1 MELDDDVQIE
11 GTVTDYLIQQITDE
25 EHGKDFA
32 AEYLKSVFL
41 ETTVNDLFYVRRQA
55 GLTQAQV
62 AEKMKTKQA
71 AIARFEADFDGGMS
85 LRRYVDFALACDMIP
100 LRITLAPVE
109 LVRQYTIARPKGSGT
124 QEDFTDWQRTVTFHL
139 PADFA
144 DSTFHVTV
152 NVPSSATTLK
162 EVGSTINADPI
173 QPQKLQVG
181 EAAVVTVAP
190 VEQQNQVVTLN
201 SLTEKR
207 AA

>member
-85 LRRYVDFALACDMIP
+85 LRRYVDFALAICIWN
-100 LRITLAPVE
+100 TA
-109 LVRQYTIARPKGSGT
+109 
-124 QEDFTDWQRTVTFHL
+124 TFY
-139 PADFA
+139 AWN
-144 DSTFHVTV
+144 S
-152 NVPSSATTLK
+152 
-162 EVGSTINADPI
+162 
-173 QPQKLQVG
+173 
-181 EAAVVTVAP
+181 
-190 VEQQNQVVTLN
+190 
-201 SLTEKR
+201 SLTVCLTSCCLIL
-207 AA
+207 

>member
-1 MELDDDVQIE
+1 MELDDDIQIE
-11 GTVTDYLIQQITDE
+11 GTVTDYLIQQLTDE
-25 EHGKDFA
+25 EHGKEFA

-109 LVRQYTIARPKGSGT
+109 QVRQYTVARPKGSGT
-124 QEDFTDWQRTVTFHL
+124 QEDFKDWQQTVTFHL

-152 NVPSSATTLK
+152 NVPSAATTLQ
-162 EVGSTINADPI
+162 EVGSMINTEAV
-173 QPQKLQVG
+173 QPQKFQVERG
-181 EAAVVTVAP
+181 ASVTVAP
-190 VEQQNQVVTLN
+190 EGHQNQILTLN
-201 SLTEKR
+201 YRTEER